1 MVERI
6 VFTVILLVV
15 GVSVFYVSRYIQLR
29 RIAALSSET
38 DEVRRRLQPG
48 IPAIIYFTTP
58 NCIPCRVQQQP
69 ALRAL
74 QSEIGSEQLQI
85 VQIDATQEPEIANR
99 WGVLTAPTTFILDA
113 GGTARTVNYGV
124 ADQSK
129 LKHQLSVI

>member
-1 MVERI
+1 MVER
-6 VFTVILLVV
+6 VIISAVLLVA
-15 GVSVFYVSRYIQLR
+15 GLSIFYGYRYFQLWR
-29 RIAALSSET
+29 VAALSSDT
-38 DEVRRRLQPG
+38 DEIRRRLQPG

-58 NCIPCRVQQQP
+58 NCVPCRVQQQP

-74 QSEIGSEQLQI
+74 QSEFGSEQLQI
-85 VQIDATQEPEIANR
+85 VQIDATQEPEIASR
-99 WGVLTAPTTFILDA
+99 WGVMTAPTTFILDA